1 MTGNRAEPNPQT
13 YPENILHRRADR
25 LRRLTGNQNIRSPAE
40 FDSPISANG
49 KSMNLGG
56 LILEAIWRPIQ
67 MTFREPIIIAVN
79 LYIGMFLP
87 SLPFHLETAKY
98 FRIRVCS
105 VI

>member
-87 SLPFHLETAKY
+87 FPSLPP
-98 FRIRVCS
+98 RNC
-105 VI
+105 